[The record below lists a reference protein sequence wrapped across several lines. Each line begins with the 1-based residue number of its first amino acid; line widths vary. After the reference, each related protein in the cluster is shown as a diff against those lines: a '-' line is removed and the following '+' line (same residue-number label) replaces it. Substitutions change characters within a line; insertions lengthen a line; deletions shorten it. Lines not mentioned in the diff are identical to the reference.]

1 MNRTQIFISKEFGAI
16 RTISDPQGE
25 PLFCAKDVAKAL
37 GYGDVRG
44 ALRRHVDPNDCSKH
58 DTVDTLGRTN
68 FASFVNK
75 AGLYALILDSRI
87 PFRAF
92 KFKRWVKKIVVW
104 YEEML

>member
-104 YEEML
+104 YEEVL